1 MLCAF
6 DLIELD
12 GFDLRQK
19 PLEDRKSSL
28 AELVHEVGDGI
39 ALTSISRER
48 PPQFLSTA
56 SCRNGSER
64 FTAGAAGF
72 FNFGLQST
80 RPAR

>member
-39 ALTSISRER
+39 ALTSISRKGH
-48 PPQFLSTA
+48 
-56 SCRNGSER
+56 RN
-64 FTAGAAGF
+64 F
-72 FNFGLQST
+72 
-80 RPAR
+80 